1 VEVFLLE
8 SPRDLEFLKDYA
20 LIRYIPSS
28 KSELLHVVESLPRAI
43 ILHSTEEEEMLPE
56 AVLPFFIENRGSIKA
71 CYEALEMLEGEGGEA
86 LMELR
91 DAVRTIEAL
100 CEPEESCGRF
110 AYAFKNL
117 RHVAEKCAEEA
128 NKDLVKRVEEGKYS
142 LAGRDVL
149 KILSTLREGDVY
161 GSLPPEIT
169 GVIAD
174 VSREWEE
181 ECARRLRLEDEGLA
195 FSGLF
200 SRDDLYPLR
209 IDEKALSSLDS
220 FLEEEAVKA
229 EFRENQKSAACL
241 KTRAKVI
248 RDCIARVLELDFLLA
263 LGEFTVKYGGR
274 QAGIIKGLGTAFK
287 RGKHLLLCKGE
298 IDGETKAQP
307 VDYVLGESSLD
318 FKGAKGERVAVLT
331 GANSGGK
338 TTLLETIA
346 QVQIMAQSGLPVIAE
361 EATVSLLDE
370 VYYYGRRRSD
380 TSAGAFEALLRSLA
394 GIHRRKGRRLVLAD
408 EIEAITEP
416 GAAAK
421 ILAALLEVF
430 GNEKNCI
437 AGVVTHLGEDLR
449 GLSSAIRVDG
459 IEASGLDEDLNLIVD
474 RNPVLNKIA
483 RSTPELIVERLSKSD
498 EKSADFYRTILKK
511 FK

>member
-1 VEVFLLE
+1 
-8 SPRDLEFLKDYA
+8 
-20 LIRYIPSS
+20 
-28 KSELLHVVESLPRAI
+28 
-43 ILHSTEEEEMLPE
+43 
-56 AVLPFFIENRGSIKA
+56 
-71 CYEALEMLEGEGGEA
+71 CYEALEMLEGGGDGA
-86 LMELR
+86 LKDLG
-91 DAVRTIEAL
+91 DAVRTIESL
-100 CEPEESCGRF
+100 REPEKSYGRF
-110 AYAFKNL
+110 DYAFKNL
-117 RHVAEKCAEEA
+117 RQVAKKCAEEA
-128 NKDLVKRVEEGKYS
+128 NKDLVKRVEEGEYS

-149 KILSTLREGDVY
+149 KILSTLRDGDVY
-161 GSLPPEIT
+161 GSLPSEIT

-174 VSREWEE
+174 VLKEWEG

-200 SRDDLYPLR
+200 SRAELYPIS
-209 IDEKALSSLDS
+209 IDEKALGSLDN

-229 EFRENQKSAACL
+229 EFRENQKAAALL
-241 KTRAKVI
+241 KTREGLI
-248 RDCIARVLELDFLLA
+248 RDSIARILELDFLFA

-274 QAGIIKGLGTAFK
+274 PAGITRGLGTAFK
-287 RGKHLLLCKGE
+287 GGKHLLLRKGE
-298 IDGETKAQP
+298 IGGETKAQP

-318 FKGAKGERVAVLT
+318 FKGAKGERVTVLT

-346 QVQIMAQSGLPVIAE
+346 QVQIMAQSGLHVLAE
-361 EATVSLLDE
+361 KAVVSLLDE

-380 TSAGAFEALLRSLA
+380 TSAGTFEALLRSLA
-394 GIHRRKGRRLVLAD
+394 GIHGRMGRRLVLAD

-430 GNEKNCI
+430 GKEKSCI
-437 AGVVTHLGEDLR
+437 AGVATHLGEDLR
-449 GLSSAIRVDG
+449 GLSTAIRVDG

-474 RNPVLNKIA
+474 RNPVMNKIA

-498 EKSADFYRTILKK
+498 EKRADFYRAILKK